1 MLLSDVG
8 YDMLDLLNNKAKNL
22 SEEKNELLEKIEA
35 LEDSETESVN
45 VINLL
50 EKWTDADFEEKRAV
64 ASLLIDRIYISE
76 DGTTEV
82 VWNI

>member
-1 MLLSDVG
+1 MNIFAK
-8 YDMLDLLNNKAKNL
+8 MRKIILDFQ
-22 SEEKNELLEKIEA
+22 A

-45 VINLL
+45 VINLS